1 MVNEPPVEVLEAYQR
16 ALVSADYEAAASYLF
31 EDPAESHPPMKA
43 ASREAQEKLVG
54 ITHAERCERL
64 AAERSQDDDDA

>member
-1 MVNEPPVEVLEAYQR
+1 VVNEPPVEVLEAYQR